1 MRCSQKRPTQKSA
14 NVNEARFATWLSN
27 QQKSVKTRRYI
38 MKENDISELWISFVT
53 SEEFKKYFPD
63 TKQDWKQNLENTKK
77 FIKDNRR
84 KPIST
89 SKNEYEKY
97 LGMWTSSQITKY
109 NYKRFIMA
117 DEEIY
122 QMWGEFISSKEYAQ
136 YFLDNKERWKRELE
150 NVKKYIQKTGKRPT
164 ETCKNKN
171 EKQLKRWIVTQ
182 VMSFEP
188 RDYIMKEDDIY
199 QLWKDFIYSD
209 EFKKY
214 F

>member
-1 MRCSQKRPTQKSA
+1 
-14 NVNEARFATWLSN
+14 
-27 QQKSVKTRRYI
+27 
-38 MKENDISELWISFVT
+38 
-53 SEEFKKYFPD
+53 
-63 TKQDWKQNLENTKK
+63 
-77 FIKDNRR
+77 
-84 KPIST
+84 
-89 SKNEYEKY
+89 
-97 LGMWTSSQITKY
+97 
-109 NYKRFIMA
+109 MA

-214 F
+214 FQPQILKTRGKRLWKKLKNIQFYMENGLLLTGRIPKILSGDGYNLKYVISLVKNVL